1 MAFSVAP
8 REAEGMFVAV
18 RVDANR
24 GDEEHIFIAVNAV
37 DLDRRQAGFPS
48 MPSCGRRQRHEAAE
62 RSPTSTGPLRRKP
75 ERHPRATE
83 LNA

>member
-8 REAEGMFVAV
+8 REAEQMFVAV

-24 GDEEHIFIAVNAV
+24 GDEERIFIAANSV
-37 DLDRRQAGFPS
+37 DLDRQ
-48 MPSCGRRQRHEAAE
+48 Q
-62 RSPTSTGPLRRKP
+62 T
-75 ERHPRATE
+75 RATE